1 MPTEERSKET
11 FEPWHICVCV
21 QLVLTL
27 KSHSF
32 LSEQEAQYLY
42 INSMKE
48 LAWCLSHVWNENISY
63 VQAILYAFDHQI
75 LLLKTADWD
84 PWKILQASWFLKNC
98 HSSHEMWFL
107 ILKSLDSRRS
117 FELRLSTSF
126 EAISLRSCRRQRIP
140 QTLTL
145 LGHKEVDTIFLEFL
159 LEWIDKRTLSQDK
172 QLSDH
177 LSRKKYY
184 HCIGYMWLQMYIS
197 IKVKTTALSNF
208 PGGCGPLTL
217 YNQTLSF

>member
-1 MPTEERSKET
+1 MR
-11 FEPWHICVCV
+11 IRV

-32 LSEQEAQYLY
+32 FREQEAQYLY

-48 LAWCLSHVWNENISY
+48 LAWSLNLVWNENISY
-63 VQAILYAFDHQI
+63 VQAILYVFDHQI
-75 LLLKTADWD
+75 LLLKTTDWD
-84 PWKILQASWFLKNC
+84 PRKILQASWFLKNC
-98 HSSHEMWFL
+98 HSSHETWFL
-107 ILKSLDSRRS
+107 ILKSLKTQERG
-117 FELRLSTSF
+117 FESRLSTSF
-126 EAISLRSCRRQRIP
+126 EAISLRCCRWQRIP

-159 LEWIDKRTLSQDK
+159 LEWIDKRTLSRDK

-177 LSRKKYY
+177 LSRREYD
-184 HCIGYMWLQMYIS
+184 HCIGYMCLQMYMS
-197 IKVKTTALSNF
+197 IKVKTTALCNF

-217 YNQTLSF
+217 YNQT

>member
-1 MPTEERSKET
+1 MLTEERSKET
-11 FEPWHICVCV
+11 FEPWHIRVRV

-32 LSEQEAQYLY
+32 FREQEAQYLY

-48 LAWCLSHVWNENISY
+48 LAWCLSHFICASYSLCVWSSNPS
-63 VQAILYAFDHQI
+63 
-75 LLLKTADWD
+75 
-84 PWKILQASWFLKNC
+84 LKNC
-98 HSSHEMWFL
+98 RLRSLKNSSSIL
-107 ILKSLDSRRS
+107 ILEKLPLQPWNMILDSKSLKTQERS
-117 FELRLSTSF
+117 FESRLSTSF
-126 EAISLRSCRRQRIP
+126 EAISLRSCGRQRIP

-177 LSRKKYY
+177 LSRKEYY
-184 HCIGYMWLQMYIS
+184 HWIGYMWQQINLS
-197 IKVKTTALSNF
+197 IKFKTTVLYNF
-208 PGGCGPLTL
+208 PGGCSLLTL
-217 YNQTLSF
+217 YTQT

>member
-1 MPTEERSKET
+1 MLTEERSKET
-11 FEPWHICVCV
+11 FEPWHIRVRV

-32 LSEQEAQYLY
+32 FREQEAQYLY
-42 INSMKE
+42 INSMKG
-48 LAWCLSHVWNENISY
+48 LAWSLSLVWNENISY

-84 PWKILQASWFLKNC
+84 PWKILQVSWFLKNC
-98 HSSHEMWFL
+98 HSSHETWFL
-107 ILKSLDSRRS
+107 ILKSLKTQGGSLES
-117 FELRLSTSF
+117 RLSTSF
-126 EAISLRSCRRQRIP
+126 EAISLRSGRLQRIP

-159 LEWIDKRTLSQDK
+159 LEWIDKRTLSRDK

-177 LSRKKYY
+177 LSRKEYY
-184 HCIGYMWLQMYIS
+184 HWIGYMWKQINLS
-197 IKVKTTALSNF
+197 IKVKTTALYNF
-208 PGGCGPLTL
+208 PGGCSLLTQ
-217 YNQTLSF
+217 YTQT